1 MVWSVN
7 TQTEIDHL
15 PLLAKL
21 NGIFILK
28 LAQEDEVD
36 SRVICLH
43 VWVGFGYMGTDTIH
57 C

>member
-1 MVWSVN
+1 MN
-7 TQTEIDHL
+7 TQTEIDQL

-36 SRVICLH
+36 SRVISLH